1 MLLCS
6 LTGDIFPKEQQSH
19 QLPGNSSVKN
29 EHLRQMLQM
38 VGVWVADPQAAV
50 HQAAANEEASL
61 LDACRLVGLLSA
73 AACVMLHRHI
83 GDR

>member
-1 MLLCS
+1 
-6 LTGDIFPKEQQSH
+6 
-19 QLPGNSSVKN
+19 
-29 EHLRQMLQM
+29 MLQM